1 MLISLK
7 IDWCDLLM
15 VQEILRSLLQHH
27 SLKASIL
34 WRSAFLMVQL
44 STTVHD
50 HWEDHGLDYTDFYR
64 QHDVSASQVKLVV
77 KSPSVSTGEIKDMDS
92 IPGSRRFP

>member
-7 IDWCDLLM
+7 IDWCDL
-15 VQEILRSLLQHH
+15 
-27 SLKASIL
+27 
-34 WRSAFLMVQL
+34 LMVQL

-50 HWEDHGLDYTDFYR
+50 HWEDHGLDYMDFYR